1 MIYVIITAS
10 ILNRFGLIN
19 DAKRKERYLT
29 AIRDTLLEVPSIMTP
44 IIVENNGQRKTY
56 LDDFEH
62 FGKPVRVIYT
72 NNNELRYQ
80 NKSTIE
86 MTDIKDV
93 IRICN
98 IQASDMIIKITG
110 RYRMMSS
117 NFFTEVYHHEKKFES
132 FIKFYNVCTQ
142 KEDDED
148 CVLGCF
154 AIRAIHL
161 HLYPH
166 QLMDGQPSAER
177 AFSKYVK
184 RCGKCKK
191 INQLDME
198 CEFGDTNY
206 QLIV

>member
-19 DAKRKERYLT
+19 DTRRKERYLI
-29 AIRDTLLEVPSIMTP
+29 AIRDTLLEIPSCMIP
-44 IIVENNGQRKTY
+44 IIVENNGLRNTY
-56 LDDFEH
+56 LDHFEH
-62 FGKPVRVIYT
+62 FGKPVQVIYT

-80 NKSTIE
+80 NKATIE

-98 IQASDMIIKITG
+98 IQASDVIIKITG
-110 RYRMMSS
+110 RYRMISS
-117 NFFTEVYHHEKKFES
+117 NFFMEVYHHEKKFEA
-132 FIKFYNVCTQ
+132 FIKCYNVVSR
-142 KEDDED
+142 KEDEDD

-154 AIRAIHL
+154 AIRTIHL

-166 QLMDGQPSAER
+166 ILMDAQPSAEK
-177 AFSKYVK
+177 AFIKYVK
-184 RCGKCKK
+184 RCGRIKK
-191 INQLDME
+191 IEQLDLE
-198 CEFGDTNY
+198 CEFGDTNE